1 MPSSSATMSDTVRYT
16 SRSPGPAAAGNASA
30 GVSCAGGSPPFTTS
44 SSAITGTASAV
55 SFSQNWNACTNVIE
69 RMPPAATTT
78 ATMTAT
84 ASDPAQAGR
93 PVVIRTVSAAPCSCG
108 TM

>member
-1 MPSSSATMSDTVRYT
+1 
-16 SRSPGPAAAGNASA
+16 
-30 GVSCAGGSPPFTTS
+30 
-44 SSAITGTASAV
+44 V

-84 ASDPAQAGR
+84 ASDPAHEGR
-93 PVVIRTVSAAPCSCG
+93 PVVMRTVSAAPCSCG

>member
-1 MPSSSATMSDTVRYT
+1 MSDTVRYT
-16 SRSPGPAAAGNASA
+16 SRSPGPADGGNASA
-30 GVSCAGGSPPFTTS
+30 GESWAGGSPPPTTS
-44 SSAITGTASAV
+44 SSATTGNASAV

-78 ATMTAT
+78 ATSTAT
-84 ASDPAQAGR
+84 ATAPAHEGS